1 METAPRTRFFK
12 TSDAQQK
19 WYVVDASG
27 QTLGRI
33 ASHVAHILRGKH
45 KPIFTTNADVGDFVV
60 VINAEKVELTGKRVE
75 KKELYHNTG
84 YPGGARFESFKDLM
98 KTKPEFVVEHAVKGM
113 LPHNRLGRR
122 IGMKLKV
129 YRGASHP
136 HAAQHPETM
145 SF

>member
-1 METAPRTRFFK
+1 VETSPKTRFFK
-12 TSDAQQK
+12 TSEVEQK
-19 WYVVDASG
+19 WYLVDASG

-45 KPIFTTNADVGDFVV
+45 KPTFTTNSDVGDFVV
-60 VINAEKVELTGKRVE
+60 VINAEKVEVVGKRIE

-84 YPGGARFESFKDLM
+84 YPGGARFEAFKDLI
-98 KTKPEFVVEHAVKGM
+98 KTKPEFVIEHAVKGM
-113 LPHNRLGRR
+113 LPHNSLGRR

-129 YRGASHP
+129 YRGAEHP
-136 HAAQHPETM
+136 HAAQNPETI